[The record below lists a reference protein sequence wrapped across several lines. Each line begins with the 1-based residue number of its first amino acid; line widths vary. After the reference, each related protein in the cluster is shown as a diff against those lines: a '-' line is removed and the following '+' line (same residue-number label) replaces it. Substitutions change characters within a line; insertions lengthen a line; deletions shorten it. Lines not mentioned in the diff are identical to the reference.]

1 MSRAS
6 MPPVDMVFPS
16 RGSRDGMEAANG
28 GAVAPPV
35 SKEEAAQHRAA
46 PASVFEAGCM
56 LAWEVSQ
63 GVWLTPGNG
72 GEIVE
77 GLVGSGN
84 ASTGQ
89 PPVAVIGAVHIGRLA
104 SRREH
109 FLEKLLWRARLVAE
123 RWPITCVKILAISSK
138 VFASSPRR

>member
-1 MSRAS
+1 MDA
-6 MPPVDMVFPS
+6 V
-16 RGSRDGMEAANG
+16 NG
-28 GAVAPPV
+28 GAAAPPV

-46 PASVFEAGCM
+46 PASVFEAACM
-56 LAWEVSQ
+56 LACEVSQ

-84 ASTGQ
+84 AFTGQ
-89 PPVAVIGAVHIGRLA
+89 PPVAVIGAVHIGRFA

-123 RWPITCVKILAISSK
+123 RLADHLRENLGHLAQGLCVITEG
-138 VFASSPRR
+138 